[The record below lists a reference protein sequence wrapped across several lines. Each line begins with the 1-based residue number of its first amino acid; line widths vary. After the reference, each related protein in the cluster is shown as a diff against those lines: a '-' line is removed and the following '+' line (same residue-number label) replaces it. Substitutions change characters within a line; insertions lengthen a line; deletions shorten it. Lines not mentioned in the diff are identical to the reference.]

1 MTPESIAEHNA
12 DQDYPRPA
20 YAWYVVGVL
29 VVAYT
34 FSFIDRMLLTLLV
47 DPIRASL
54 HISDVQIGL
63 LHGLAFAIFYTTLG
77 IPIARYADRLS
88 RTRIISAGVLVWSF
102 TTALCGLA
110 RNFSQMFLAR
120 IGVGVG
126 EAALSPAGYSLLS
139 DYFPPRKLPFA
150 LSVYQAAIFL
160 GTGAALITGG
170 AMIAAVPAMT
180 LPVVG
185 YMEPWRVVFLVVGL
199 PGILVVLLM
208 RTVREPHRKGMLAG
222 ARPGEAISIRTVVH
236 YVTDRRAA
244 YGLLIIGFAIKSM
257 IWNGVSAWIPTH
269 FMRTFHWSAAQV
281 GLWYGMAVIVF
292 GMGGIV
298 VGGLV
303 SARLRKRGYA
313 SANVWPSVLA
323 TVGML
328 PTGVIAPL
336 LPNPAA
342 SLAVYCLFIFSS
354 SFPVG
359 SFAAALQE
367 ITPNQ
372 MRAQISAL
380 YLFVSNLV
388 ALTLGPTLIA
398 MLTQYAFRD
407 STLIRYSM
415 ATFPAIVAPIAA
427 LLLWRALKP
436 YQVALQNVRF

>member
-1 MTPESIAEHNA
+1 MKSEPIADNNA
-12 DQDYPRPA
+12 GQDYPREA

-34 FSFIDRMLLTLLV
+34 FSFIDRMILTLLV

-102 TTALCGLA
+102 TTALCGFA
-110 RNFSQMFLAR
+110 RNFGGMFLAR

-139 DYFPPRKLPFA
+139 DYFSPRKLPFA

-170 AMIAAVPAMT
+170 AMIASVPAMT

-185 YMEPWRVVFLVVGL
+185 YLEPWRVVFLVVGL

-208 RTVREPHRKGMLAG
+208 RTVREPQRKGMLAG
-222 ARPGEAISIRTVVH
+222 AKAGEAVSIRTVVS

-244 YGLLIIGFAIKSM
+244 YGLLIGGFAIKSM

-269 FMRTFHWSAAQV
+269 FMRTFHWTPAQV

-292 GMGGIV
+292 GMGGILA
-298 VGGLV
+298 GGLV
-303 SARLRKRGYA
+303 SARLRKRGQG

-336 LPNPAA
+336 LPNPVA

-398 MLTQYAFRD
+398 MLTQYAFQD
-407 STLIRYSM
+407 ATLIRYSM

-436 YQVALQNVRF
+436 YLVALQNVRF